1 VDDLTGQNLV
11 PQRSVAARICRFLQG
26 RSVRAYLVGGYVRDR
41 LLGRES
47 HDVDLA
53 VEGDALGLARAVAD
67 WVRGSFVP
75 LDDERGTG
83 RVVTRDEHGQR
94 LFVDF
99 AVLQGKDITADLSQR
114 DFTID
119 AIALDI
125 HDPSRFI
132 DPYDGRGD
140 LEAGLVRAVSE
151 TAFRDDPLRTLRAVR
166 LAAELGLRIEPRTE
180 ELIRRDA
187 GLIATVSAERV
198 RDELSKTLA
207 QSGAA
212 DNLRY
217 LDESGLLE
225 VILPEMESV
234 RGTGRFERSLEV
246 VRALEDLY
254 AVFHHSPIGATVPLA
269 ICYSLFAIRYSDR
282 LLSHLSQC
290 TSGDRQRLV
299 LLKLVAFLC
308 VGEDSRRDSVAGLVG
323 SALRRL
329 RFSRGEVSLG
339 RAIAAHWERPGQLK
353 SAEAVTRRDVY
364 RFFRDTGGAGLDL
377 LVLFLADRLAAQG
390 VNPDSD
396 QIGATVLWEGDLKLA
411 AGLLQDYYERYAEV
425 VSPPKLIS
433 GGDLMKVF
441 GLAEGPRL
449 GELLEAV
456 REAQA
461 AGEIR
466 TRREALDYVERAL

>member
-1 VDDLTGQNLV
+1 MTGQNLV
-11 PQRSVAARICRFLQG
+11 PQGSVAARVCRFVQG

-47 HDVDLA
+47 HDVDFA
-53 VEGDALGLARAVAD
+53 VEGDALGLARTVAD
-67 WVRGSFVP
+67 WMRGAFVP

-99 AVLQGKDITADLSQR
+99 AVLQGRDITVDLSRR

-125 HDPSRFI
+125 NDLSRFI

-151 TAFRDDPLRTLRAVR
+151 VAFRDDPLRTLRAVR
-166 LAAELGLRIEPRTE
+166 LAAELGLRVEPRTE

-187 GLIATVSAERV
+187 GLIAAVSAERV

-207 QSGAA
+207 QPGAA

-217 LDESGLLE
+217 LDELGLLG
-225 VILPEMESV
+225 VILPETEGV
-234 RGTGRFERSLEV
+234 KEAGRFERSLEMV
-246 VRALEDLY
+246 TALEHLY
-254 AVFHHSPIGATVPLA
+254 AILLPSPISNLPSPISILH
-269 ICYSLFAIRYSDR
+269 SDR
-282 LLSHLSQC
+282 LLSHLSQF
-290 TSGDRQRLV
+290 TSGDRQRRV

-308 VGEDSRRDSVAGLVG
+308 GGEGNQRDSAARLVG
-323 SALRRL
+323 LALRRL
-329 RFSRGEVSLG
+329 RFSRGEVNLG
-339 RAIAAHWERPGQLK
+339 RAIVAHRGRLGQLRA
-353 SAEAVTRRDVY
+353 AEAVTRRDVY
-364 RFFRDTGGAGLDL
+364 RFFRDTGKAGLDL
-377 LVLFLADRLAAQG
+377 LLLFLADQLAAQG
-390 VNPDSD
+390 MGLDLD
-396 QIGATVLWEGDLKLA
+396 QIGATVLWEEDLQFA
-411 AGLLQDYYERYAEV
+411 AALLRDYYERHAEV
-425 VSPPKLIS
+425 ISPPKLIS
-433 GGDLMKVF
+433 GDDLKQTF
-441 GLAEGPRL
+441 GLEEGPRL
-449 GELLEAV
+449 GEVLEAV

-466 TRREALDYVERAL
+466 TRREALDYVERVWL

>member
-1 VDDLTGQNLV
+1 VTGQNLV
-11 PQRSVAARICRFLQG
+11 PQESVAARVCHFLQG

-47 HDVDLA
+47 HDVDFA
-53 VEGDALGLARAVAD
+53 VVGDALGLARAVAD
-67 WVRGSFVP
+67 WMRGSFVL
-75 LDDERGTG
+75 LDDERSTG

-99 AVLQGKDITADLSQR
+99 AVLQGRDITVDLSQR

-125 HDPSRFI
+125 NDLDRLI
-132 DPYDGRGD
+132 DPHNGRGD

-151 TAFRDDPLRTLRAVR
+151 AAFRDDPLRTLRAVR

-180 ELIRRDA
+180 ERMRRDA

-198 RDELSKTLA
+198 RDELSKILA
-207 QSGAA
+207 QPGAA

-217 LDESGLLE
+217 LDGLGLLG
-225 VILPEMESV
+225 VILPETE
-234 RGTGRFERSLEV
+234 GAERSLEV
-246 VRALEDLY
+246 VRALEHLY
-254 AVFHHSPIGATVPLA
+254 AVIHQSPISNLH
-269 ICYSLFAIRYSDR
+269 SDR
-282 LLSHLSQC
+282 LLSHLSQF

-308 VGEDSRRDSVAGLVG
+308 GVVEDPAGQGHRRNNAARLVG
-323 SALRRL
+323 LALRRL
-329 RFSRGEVSLG
+329 RFSRGEVGLG
-339 RAIAAHWERPGQLK
+339 RIIAAHRGRLGQLR
-353 SAEAVTRRDVY
+353 AVEAVTPRDVY
-364 RFFRDTGGAGLDL
+364 RFFRDTGEAGLDL
-377 LVLFLADRLAAQG
+377 LLLYLADQLAAQG
-390 VNPDSD
+390 MSPDLN
-396 QIGATVLWEGDLKLA
+396 QWEGDSKFA
-411 AGLLQDYYERYAEV
+411 AALLGDYYERHTEV
-425 VSPPKLIS
+425 ISPPKLIS
-433 GGDLMKVF
+433 GDDLMETF
-441 GLAEGPRL
+441 GLVEGPRL

-466 TRREALDYVERAL
+466 TRQEALDYVKRVLL

>member
-1 VDDLTGQNLV
+1 VTGQNLV
-11 PQRSVAARICRFLQG
+11 PQESVVARVCRFLQG
-26 RSVRAYLVGGYVRDR
+26 RSARAYLVGGYVRDR

-47 HDVDLA
+47 HDVDFA
-53 VEGDALGLARAVAD
+53 VEGDALDLARTVAD
-67 WVRGSFVP
+67 WMHGSFVP

-83 RVVTRDEHGQR
+83 RVVTRDEHGRR

-99 AVLQGKDITADLSQR
+99 AVLQSRDIIVDLSRR

-125 HDPSRFI
+125 NDFSRFI

-151 TAFRDDPLRTLRAVR
+151 AAFQDDPLRTLRAVR
-166 LAAELGLRIEPRTE
+166 LAAELSLRIELQTE
-180 ELIRRDA
+180 GWIRRDA
-187 GLIATVSAERV
+187 GLIAAVSAERV

-207 QSGAA
+207 QPGAA

-217 LDESGLLE
+217 LDELRLLE
-225 VILPEMESV
+225 VILSETEGV
-234 RGTGRFERSLEV
+234 KGTGRFESSLEV

-254 AVFHHSPIGATVPLA
+254 AIIHHSPSSIL
-269 ICYSLFAIRYSDR
+269 YSDR
-282 LLSHLSQC
+282 LLSHLSRF

-308 VGEDSRRDSVAGLVG
+308 GVAEDPAGEGNRRNSAARLVG
-323 SALRRL
+323 LALRRL
-329 RFSRGEVSLG
+329 RFSREEVGLG
-339 RAIAAHWERPGQLK
+339 RTIAAHRGRLGQLRA
-353 SAEAVTRRDVY
+353 AEAVTRRDVY
-364 RFFRDTGGAGLDL
+364 RFFRDTGKAGLDL
-377 LVLFLADRLAAQG
+377 LLLFLADQLAAQEMS
-390 VNPDSD
+390 PDLD
-396 QIGATVLWEGDLKLA
+396 QIGATVLWEKFAADLLR
-411 AGLLQDYYERYAEV
+411 DYYERHTEV
-425 VSPPKLIS
+425 ISPPKLIS
-433 GGDLMKVF
+433 GDDLKEAF
-441 GLAEGPRL
+441 GLVEGPRL

-466 TRREALDYVERAL
+466 TRQEALDYVRVLL

>member
-1 VDDLTGQNLV
+1 V
-11 PQRSVAARICRFLQG
+11 CHFLQS

-47 HDVDLA
+47 HDVDFA

-67 WVRGSFVP
+67 WMRGSFVL
-75 LDDERGTG
+75 LDDERSVG
-83 RVVTRDEHGQR
+83 RVVTRDEHGRR

-99 AVLQGKDITADLSQR
+99 AVLQGKDINVDLSRR

-125 HDPSRFI
+125 NDLSRFI

-151 TAFRDDPLRTLRAVR
+151 AAFRDDPLRTLRAVR

-207 QSGAA
+207 QPGAA

-217 LDESGLLE
+217 LDELGLLR
-225 VILPEMESV
+225 VILPETESA
-234 RGTGRFERSLEV
+234 ERSLEV

-254 AVFHHSPIGATVPLA
+254 AIIRHSP
-269 ICYSLFAIRYSDR
+269 FAIRHSDR
-282 LLSHLSQC
+282 LLSHLSQF

-308 VGEDSRRDSVAGLVG
+308 GGDGNQRNSAARLVG
-323 SALRRL
+323 LALRRL
-329 RFSRGEVSLG
+329 RFSRGEVGLG
-339 RAIAAHWERPGQLK
+339 RAIAAHWGRPGQLRA
-353 SAEAVTRRDVY
+353 AEAVTRRDVY
-364 RFFRDTGGAGLDL
+364 RFFRDTGEAGLDL
-377 LVLFLADRLAAQG
+377 LVLFLADQLAVQE
-390 VNPDSD
+390 VSPDLD
-396 QIGATVLWEGDLKLA
+396 QIGATVLREEVEFA
-411 AGLLQDYYERYAEV
+411 AALLRDYYERHTEV
-425 VSPPKLIS
+425 ISPPKLIS
-433 GGDLMKVF
+433 GDDLMEAF
-441 GLAEGPRL
+441 GLTEGPRL

-466 TRREALDYVERAL
+466 TRQEALDYVRVLL

>member
-1 VDDLTGQNLV
+1 MTGQNLV
-11 PQRSVAARICRFLQG
+11 PQGSVAARVCRFLQG

-47 HDVDLA
+47 HDVDFA
-53 VEGDALGLARAVAD
+53 VEGDALGLARTVAD
-67 WVRGSFVP
+67 WMRGSFVA

-99 AVLQGKDITADLSQR
+99 AVLQGRDITVDLSRR

-125 HDPSRFI
+125 NDLGRFI

-151 TAFRDDPLRTLRAVR
+151 VAFRDDPLRTLRAVR
-166 LAAELGLRIEPRTE
+166 LAAELGLRVEPRTE

-187 GLIATVSAERV
+187 GLIAAVSAERV

-207 QSGAA
+207 QPGAA

-217 LDESGLLE
+217 LDQLGLLG
-225 VILPEMESV
+225 VILPETEGV
-234 RGTGRFERSLEV
+234 KEAGRFERSLEV
-246 VRALEDLY
+246 VTALEHLY
-254 AVFHHSPIGATVPLA
+254 AILLHSPFSIVH
-269 ICYSLFAIRYSDR
+269 SDR
-282 LLSHLSQC
+282 LLSHLSQF
-290 TSGDRQRLV
+290 TSGDRQRRV

-308 VGEDSRRDSVAGLVG
+308 GGEGNQRDSAARLVG
-323 SALRRL
+323 LALRRL
-329 RFSRGEVSLG
+329 RFSRGEVNLG
-339 RAIAAHWERPGQLK
+339 RAIVAHRGILGQLGA
-353 SAEAVTRRDVY
+353 AEAVTRRDVY
-364 RFFRDTGGAGLDL
+364 RFFRDTGKAGLDL
-377 LVLFLADRLAAQG
+377 LLLFLADQLAGQRMG
-390 VNPDSD
+390 LDLD
-396 QIGATVLWEGDLKLA
+396 QIGATVLWEENLKFA
-411 AGLLQDYYERYAEV
+411 AALLRDYYERHTEV
-425 VSPPKLIS
+425 ISPPKLV
-433 GGDLMKVF
+433 GGDDLKQTF
-441 GLAEGPRL
+441 GLEEGPRL

-466 TRREALDYVERAL
+466 TKREALDYVERVLL

>member
-1 VDDLTGQNLV
+1 M
-11 PQRSVAARICRFLQG
+11 AARVCCFLQNH
-26 RSVRAYLVGGYVRDR
+26 SVRAYLVGGYVRDR

-47 HDVDLA
+47 HDVDFA
-53 VEGDALGLARAVAD
+53 VVGDALGLARTVAD
-67 WVRGSFVP
+67 WIRGSFVP

-99 AVLQGKDITADLSQR
+99 AVLQGKDITIDLSRR

-119 AIALDI
+119 AIAFDI
-125 HDPSRFI
+125 NDLSQFI

-151 TAFRDDPLRTLRAVR
+151 AAFRDDPLRTLRAVR
-166 LAAELGLRIEPRTE
+166 LAAELSLRIEPRTE

-187 GLIATVSAERV
+187 GLIAAVSAERV

-207 QSGAA
+207 QPGAA

-217 LDESGLLE
+217 LDELGLLG
-225 VILPEMESV
+225 VILPETEGV
-234 RGTGRFERSLEV
+234 KGAGRFERSLEV

-254 AVFHHSPIGATVPLA
+254 AVIRQSPISILH
-269 ICYSLFAIRYSDR
+269 SDR
-282 LLSHLSQC
+282 LLSHLSQF

-299 LLKLVAFLC
+299 LLKLVAFLRG
-308 VGEDSRRDSVAGLVG
+308 GESNRRNSAARRVALT
-323 SALRRL
+323 LRRL
-329 RFSRGEVSLG
+329 RFSRGEVDLG
-339 RAIAAHWERPGQLK
+339 RAIAAHWGRPGQLRA
-353 SAEAVTRRDVY
+353 AEAVTRRDVY
-364 RFFRDTGGAGLDL
+364 RFFHDTGEAGLDL
-377 LVLFLADRLAAQG
+377 LVLFLADQLAVQG
-390 VNPDSD
+390 MSPDLD
-396 QIGATVLWEGDLKLA
+396 QIGATVLWEGDLTFA
-411 AGLLQDYYERYAEV
+411 AALLRDYYERHTEV
-425 VSPPKLIS
+425 VSPPKLIN
-433 GGDLMKVF
+433 GDDLMEAF
-441 GLAEGPRL
+441 GLEEGPRL

-466 TRREALDYVERAL
+466 TRREALDYVKKVLP

>member
-1 VDDLTGQNLV
+1 MTGQNLV
-11 PQRSVAARICRFLQG
+11 PQGSVAARVCRFLQG
-26 RSVRAYLVGGYVRDR
+26 RSVKAYLVGGYVRDR

-47 HDVDLA
+47 HDVDFA
-53 VEGDALGLARAVAD
+53 VVGDALGLARTVAD
-67 WVRGSFVP
+67 WMRGSFVP

-99 AVLQGKDITADLSQR
+99 AVLQGRDITVDLSRR

-119 AIALDI
+119 AIAFDI
-125 HDPSRFI
+125 NDPSKFI

-151 TAFRDDPLRTLRAVR
+151 MAFRDDPLRTLRAVR
-166 LAAELGLRIEPRTE
+166 LAAELSLRIEPRTE
-180 ELIRRDA
+180 EWIRRDA
-187 GLIATVSAERV
+187 GLIAAVSAERV

-207 QSGAA
+207 QPGAA

-217 LDESGLLE
+217 LDELGLLG
-225 VILPEMESV
+225 VILPETE
-234 RGTGRFERSLEV
+234 GAERSLEV
-246 VRALEDLY
+246 LRALEHLY
-254 AVFHHSPIGATVPLA
+254 AIIGNSQIGATVP
-269 ICYSLFAIRYSDR
+269 FAIRYSDR
-282 LLSHLSQC
+282 LLSHLSQI

-308 VGEDSRRDSVAGLVG
+308 GGEGNRRSSAARLVG
-323 SALRRL
+323 LALRRL

-339 RAIAAHWERPGQLK
+339 RAIAAHRGRPGQLRA
-353 SAEAVTRRDVY
+353 AEAVTRRDVY
-364 RFFRDTGGAGLDL
+364 RFFRDTGEAGLDL
-377 LVLFLADRLAAQG
+377 LLLFLAEQLAARRMS
-390 VNPDSD
+390 PDQD
-396 QIGATVLWEGDLKLA
+396 QIGATVLWEGDLEFA
-411 AGLLQDYYERYAEV
+411 AALLQDYYERHTEV
-425 VSPPKLIS
+425 ISPPKLIN
-433 GGDLMKVF
+433 GDDLKQTF
-441 GLAEGPRL
+441 GLEEGPRL

-466 TRREALDYVERAL
+466 TRREALDYVKVLL

>member
-1 VDDLTGQNLV
+1 VTGQNLV
-11 PQRSVAARICRFLQG
+11 PQESVAARVCRFLQS

-47 HDVDLA
+47 HDVDFA

-67 WVRGSFVP
+67 WMRGSFVP

-99 AVLQGKDITADLSQR
+99 AVLQGGDITVDLSRR

-125 HDPSRFI
+125 NDLGRFT

-151 TAFRDDPLRTLRAVR
+151 AAFRDDPLRTLRAVR
-166 LAAELGLRIEPRTE
+166 LAAELGLAIEPRTE

-187 GLIATVSAERV
+187 GLIAAVSAERV

-207 QSGAA
+207 QPGAA

-217 LDESGLLE
+217 LDELGLLE
-225 VILPEMESV
+225 VVLPATESV
-234 RGTGRFERSLEV
+234 KGAGRFERSLEM
-246 VRALEDLY
+246 VRALENLY
-254 AVFHHSPIGATVPLA
+254 TSNFQFPISNFQFPISILH
-269 ICYSLFAIRYSDR
+269 SDR
-282 LLSHLSQC
+282 LLSRLSNF

-299 LLKLVAFLC
+299 LLKLVAFLGG
-308 VGEDSRRDSVAGLVG
+308 VAADPAGEGNRRNSAARLVG
-323 SALRRL
+323 LALRRL
-329 RFSRGEVSLG
+329 RFSRGEVGLG
-339 RAIAAHWERPGQLK
+339 RAIVAHWGRLGQLR

-364 RFFRDTGGAGLDL
+364 RFFRDAGEASLDL
-377 LVLFLADRLAAQG
+377 LFLFLADRLAAQG
-390 VNPDSD
+390 MSSD
-396 QIGATVLWEGDLKLA
+396 LDQSGATVLWQGDLEFA
-411 AGLLQDYYERYAEV
+411 AALLRDYYERHTEV
-425 VSPPKLIS
+425 ISPPKLIS
-433 GGDLMKVF
+433 GDDLMEVF
-441 GLAEGPRL
+441 GLKEGPRL

-466 TRREALDYVERAL
+466 TRQEALGYVRVLL

>member
-1 VDDLTGQNLV
+1 VDNLTGQNLV
-11 PQRSVAARICRFLQG
+11 PQRSVAARVCRFLQG

-99 AVLQGKDITADLSQR
+99 AVLQGKDITADLAQR

-151 TAFRDDPLRTLRAVR
+151 AAFRADPLRTLRAVR

-187 GLIATVSAERV
+187 SLIATVSAERV
-198 RDELSKTLA
+198 RDELGKTLA
-207 QSGAA
+207 QPGAA
-212 DNLRY
+212 DNLCY
-217 LDESGLLE
+217 LDGLGLLE

-234 RGTGRFERSLEV
+234 RGTGRLERSLEM
-246 VRALEDLY
+246 VRALEHLY
-254 AVFHHSPIGATVPLA
+254 AFVRSNSAVLPSPISHLP
-269 ICYSLFAIRYSDR
+269 SDR

-290 TSGDRQRLV
+290 TSGDRQRLI

-308 VGEDSRRDSVAGLVG
+308 IGEDNRRNSVAGLVG

-339 RAIAAHWERPGQLK
+339 QAIAAHWERPGQLR
-353 SAEAVTRRDVY
+353 SARAVTRRDVY

-390 VNPDSD
+390 VSPGSD
-396 QIGATVLWEGDLKLA
+396 QWEGDLKLA

-433 GGDLMKVF
+433 GGDLMEVF
-441 GLAEGPRL
+441 GLVEGPRL